1 MVRPH
6 QILSLI
12 HISLWCYF
20 TTPLFVIQFR
30 FIAHT
35 VRSCLMVAIV
45 FGISV
50 TFYKYNFDR
59 SRFSRFIEE
68 FFKKEEYHV
77 TSTEDFRSCF
87 KELLLI
93 TSNLL
98 KLMVTGMHIFY
109 QMSVTKY
116 IALVHRLVESCLTLQ
131 LALCLHHVDRQI
143 AQAKQQIQTV
153 LELSLI
159 HI

>member
-1 MVRPH
+1 MDFFKLLIRLDQFLSALLGISSPWIVNKRLANFCKIFSNFLFM
-6 QILSLI
+6 IL
-12 HISLWCYF
+12 SLWCYF

-35 VRSCLMVAIV
+35 VRSCLLVAIV

-87 KELLLI
+87 K
-93 TSNLL
+93 N
-98 KLMVTGMHIFY
+98 Y
-109 QMSVTKY
+109 
-116 IALVHRLVESCLTLQ
+116 C
-131 LALCLHHVDRQI
+131 
-143 AQAKQQIQTV
+143 
-153 LELSLI
+153 
-159 HI
+159 